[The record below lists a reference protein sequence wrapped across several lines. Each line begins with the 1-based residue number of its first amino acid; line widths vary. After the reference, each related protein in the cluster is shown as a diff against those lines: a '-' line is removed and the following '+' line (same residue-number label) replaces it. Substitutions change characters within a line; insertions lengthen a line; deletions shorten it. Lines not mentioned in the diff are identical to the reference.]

1 MKMKRWFFRKFAFVL
16 CAAYMLSVVGIQA
29 SSYEQKAK
37 QILSN
42 TGVKG
47 GLIVHIGCR
56 DGKLTS
62 SLRANDRYVV
72 HGLDADP
79 DGVAK
84 ARRYIQGLGLY
95 GKVSVETFDGR
106 DLPYVDN
113 LVNLLVVEDSGQVP
127 MKECLRVL
135 TPNGIAYIKSGSRW
149 NKTVKPWPEAID
161 EWTHFLHDA
170 SNNPVAAD
178 MRVGPPRRMQW
189 TCGPLWARSHE
200 FTSSLIAMVSGG
212 GRLYYIF
219 DEGLTGVTTPT
230 LPEKWVLIA
239 RDAFNGTLLWRRPLK
254 KWGTSQWRN
263 KALRSIPPTAPRSL
277 VADGQRLYV
286 TLDYQGPVSALDA
299 ATGEIIRTYEQT
311 ENCQELRNHLGV
323 LLFRKGANAIMAV
336 DAGTGIT
343 LWTIEGKVQP
353 QTLAAIGE
361 RTFWQGGGRL
371 HAVEFRNGRPL
382 WDVPSAPGTS
392 LLVAYGDKVV
402 TYSKQGLAARAV
414 ADGNELWAVKTRLG
428 HNEFFIANGLLW
440 QWKDEGFVGRDLAN
454 GQVVRKVD
462 ASDVFTPGHHP
473 RCYRSKATEN
483 YLITPWRGAEFIG
496 INGGANVQNDWLRGP
511 CRYGIMPANG
521 LLYVPPNPCF
531 CYPGAKVTGFN
542 VLGPAVTG
550 NSQAKLLSKGE
561 RLKRGK
567 AYRQVKESATSD
579 NISDSDWSTYRQDA
593 LRRGAAVCEV
603 PEQIY
608 LRWCVDLQGELTQ
621 PVVAGNKLYVV
632 AKNEH
637 TLYTFDAKNGDRAW
651 QFTAG
656 GRIDSPPTI
665 YGDLV
670 LFGSSDGCV
679 YCLRAS
685 DGELTWRF
693 HAAPSNQR
701 IIAFGQ
707 LESPWRVHGSVLIKD
722 GVAYCTAGR
731 STYLDGGIR
740 IFGLDP
746 KSGKVLYETRL
757 DTWARTRKDAEN
769 KPFIP
774 AYHMEGTSS
783 DILVSEGDHIFLGQ
797 YKFDRALTAQEVPYI
812 MPDPDTEPNVMDLMG
827 QPFVENMDS
836 QEEYETVQ
844 HDWQWR
850 IHKAMMQNYQKMYG
864 GASMGDRNIG
874 LHVFSTSGFLDD
886 SWFNR
891 TFWMYSATWPGFYMA
906 HRGAKSGQLLVVGP
920 EKTYAVQS
928 YPSRNLQSPLFTPGK
943 KGYLLLADENDNEPV
958 LADYTRG
965 VPKGIGFTRQK
976 LPAWFKWVSVRIRG
990 MVLAG
995 RHLFVAGP
1003 RDIVDTDDPMAAFE
1017 GRKGAL
1023 LYVHSAVDGRVLA
1036 EHKLEAPPVFDGLIA
1051 ANARLYL
1058 SLENGTV
1065 VCLGPNR

>member
-16 CAAYMLSVVGIQA
+16 CAAYMSSVVGVQA
-29 SSYEQKAK
+29 SSYEHKSK
-37 QILSN
+37 QILSA

-47 GLIVHIGCR
+47 GLIVHLGCR
-56 DGKLTS
+56 DGKLTA

-72 HGLDADP
+72 HGLDTDP
-79 DGVAK
+79 DAVAR

-113 LVNLLVVEDSGQVP
+113 LVNLLVVEDPGQVP
-127 MKECLRVL
+127 MEECLRVL
-135 TPNGIAYIKSGSRW
+135 TPNGVLYVKSGSRW
-149 NKTVKPWPEAID
+149 NKIVKPWPEAID

-178 MRVGPPRRMQW
+178 MHVGPPRRMQW

-200 FTSSLIAMVSGG
+200 FNSSLIAMVSGG

-219 DEGLTGVTTPT
+219 DEGLTGVTAPT
-230 LPEKWVLIA
+230 IPEKWVLIA
-239 RDAFNGTLLWRRPLK
+239 RDAFNGVLLWKRPLK

-263 KALRSIPPTAPRSL
+263 NALRSVPPTAPRSL
-277 VADGQRLYV
+277 VADGQRIYV
-286 TLDYQGPVSALDA
+286 TLDYQDPVSALDA

-311 ENCQELRNHLGV
+311 KNCQELRNHLGV
-323 LLFRKGANAIMAV
+323 LLFRKGTNAIMAV
-336 DAGTGIT
+336 DAGAGTT
-343 LWTIEGKVQP
+343 LWTVEGKVQP
-353 QTLAAIGE
+353 QTLAASGE
-361 RTFWQGGGRL
+361 HVFWQGGGRL
-371 HAVEFRNGRPL
+371 HAVEFRNGRPF
-382 WDVPSAPGTS
+382 WDVPSARGTS
-392 LLVAYGDKVV
+392 LLVAYRDKVI
-402 TYSKQGLAARAV
+402 TYSKQGLVARV
-414 ADGNELWAVKTRLG
+414 VTDGDELWVVKTGLG
-428 HNEFFIANGLLW
+428 HNELFIANGLLW
-440 QWKDEGFVGRDLAN
+440 QWKGEGFVGRDLAN
-454 GQVVRKVD
+454 GQVVRYVD

-483 YLITPWRGAEFIG
+483 YLITPWRGAEFIS
-496 INGGANVQNDWLRGP
+496 INGAANVQNDWLRGP

-561 RLKRGK
+561 RLERGK
-567 AYRQVKESATSD
+567 AYQRVKESAKSDKTS
-579 NISDSDWSTYRQDA
+579 NSDWPTYRQDA
-593 LRRGAAVCEV
+593 LRRGFAMCEV
-603 PEQIY
+603 SEQISP
-608 LRWCVDLQGELTQ
+608 RWQVDLKGALTQ
-621 PVVAGNKLYVV
+621 PVVAGNRIYIV

-670 LFGSSDGCV
+670 LFGCSDGCV

-685 DGELTWRF
+685 DGELAWRF

-722 GVAYCTAGR
+722 GIIYCTAGR

-740 IFGLDP
+740 IFGLYP
-746 KSGKVLYETRL
+746 KSGKVLYETSL

-783 DILVSEGDHIFLGQ
+783 DILVSNGDHIFLGQ
-797 YKFDRALTAQEVPYI
+797 YKFDLALAEQQAPYI
-812 MPDPDTEPNVMDLMG
+812 MPDPDTEPNVIDLMG

-850 IHKAMMQNYQKMYG
+850 VHKAMMQNYQKMYG

-891 TFWMYSATWPGFYMA
+891 TFWMYSGTWPGFYMA

-990 MVLAG
+990 MVLSG

-1023 LYVHSAVDGRVLA
+1023 LNVHSAIDGKVLA

-1051 ANARLYL
+1051 ANGRLYL